1 MDIRGELRYR
11 SLYWYN
17 DGLKKAK
24 IRDLTGALASLK
36 KSIRFDKYNKDARNL
51 LGLVYYGRGEV
62 PRAMAVWIVSERL
75 NPRENVATEYLKS
88 CRESKNWLDTVDQAA
103 KKYNQCLQYCRQGGE
118 DLAIIQ
124 LKKIVS
130 EQPDFLRAFQLL
142 ALLYLHTS
150 QYAKARQ
157 VLRTAQRLD
166 TTDPVTLGYIYELNR
181 MHKKRTSGQKDV
193 KGQQTVSYK
202 LGNETIIK
210 PVETKDPEKG
220 MAFTIVNIVIGLVI
234 GAAVMW
240 FLIMPAVNESQTR
253 EKNES
258 IVEASNQ
265 IASQKAEINALEKE
279 LESYRTKN
287 DEAQTAKETAESTKS
302 SYEALMDIQTQY
314 QSGAK
319 SNENL
324 ADELLAINL
333 DSLGELGKEQHTTLA
348 NSIYPSACS
357 RLYNRGSANFDVENY
372 EAAIENLL
380 KVVRMDEYY
389 DSGNAMYLL
398 AQAYE
403 KSGDTEN
410 AKNYYQKVSEQHS
423 GTTLGNDA
431 QEALE
436 SLNAAS
442 AGKNGQ

>member
-1 MDIRGELRYR
+1 
-11 SLYWYN
+11 
-17 DGLKKAK
+17 
-24 IRDLTGALASLK
+24 
-36 KSIRFDKYNKDARNL
+36 
-51 LGLVYYGRGEV
+51 
-62 PRAMAVWIVSERL
+62 
-75 NPRENVATEYLKS
+75 
-88 CRESKNWLDTVDQAA
+88 
-103 KKYNQCLQYCRQGGE
+103 
-118 DLAIIQ
+118 
-124 LKKIVS
+124 
-130 EQPDFLRAFQLL
+130 
-142 ALLYLHTS
+142 
-150 QYAKARQ
+150 
-157 VLRTAQRLD
+157 
-166 TTDPVTLGYIYELNR
+166 
-181 MHKKRTSGQKDV
+181 
-193 KGQQTVSYK
+193 
-202 LGNETIIK
+202 
-210 PVETKDPEKG
+210 
-220 MAFTIVNIVIGLVI
+220 
-234 GAAVMW
+234 MW

-324 ADELLAINL
+324 AEELLAINL

-380 KVVRMDEYY
+380 KVVRMDESY